1 MQGFE
6 RGSERG
12 SAHGYTKQP
21 LIQMLRPENVGA
33 LANTAITW
41 LKPPSYIPQ
50 PKRSIVPIPLSLGRI
65 GSLEARLAGNKHDI
79 KQAQRLR
86 YKVFYKDGDAIAD
99 ARTLLARRDKDAY
112 DRICDHLLVIDHDA
126 EPTRSGKQ
134 RVVGTYRL
142 LRQDIA
148 EHHDGFYTENEF
160 DISGLTARHRDLR
173 FVELGRSCVSPP
185 YRNKRTV
192 ELLWQGIWSYVRQHR
207 LDVMIGCASLNGT
220 DPDRLA
226 LPLSFLHHFAAAP
239 DSWRAGPQPSRRIE
253 MNRIAKHRIDH
264 KAALRELPPLIKG
277 YLRLGAYIGDGAV
290 IDDQFGTTDVLI
302 VLPVS
307 VIKARYIEHFS
318 ADAA

>member
-1 MQGFE
+1 MQGSE
-6 RGSERG
+6 CGTARGY
-12 SAHGYTKQP
+12 AKQP
-21 LIQMLRPENVGA
+21 LIQMLRPETVGA
-33 LANTAITW
+33 LASTAITW
-41 LKPPSYIPQ
+41 LKPPPSIRQ
-50 PKRSIVPIPLSLGRI
+50 PDRSIVPAPLSLGRL
-65 GSLEARLAGNKHDI
+65 GSLEAKLAGSKRDI
-79 KQAQRLR
+79 KQAQKLR
-86 YKVFYKDGDAIAD
+86 YKVFYQDGDAIAD

-112 DRICDHLLVIDHDA
+112 DKICDHLLVIDHA
-126 EPTRSGKQ
+126 KSARSGKQ

-160 DISGLTARHRDLR
+160 DISGLTARHRELR

-207 LDVMIGCASLNGT
+207 LDVMIGCASLHGT

-239 DSWRAGPQPSRRIE
+239 ESWRAGPQPSRRVE

>member
-1 MQGFE
+1 
-6 RGSERG
+6 
-12 SAHGYTKQP
+12 
-21 LIQMLRPENVGA
+21 MLRPENVGA

-41 LKPPSYIPQ
+41 LKPQPYIRQ
-50 PKRSIVPIPLSLGRI
+50 PGHSIVTTPLSLGRL
-65 GSLEARLAGNKHDI
+65 GSLEARLAANKRDI
-79 KQAQRLR
+79 KQAQKLR
-86 YKVFYKDGDAIAD
+86 YKVFYQDGDAIAD
-99 ARTLLARRDKDAY
+99 ARTMLARRDKDVY
-112 DRICDHLLVIDHDA
+112 DKICDHLLVIDHA
-126 EPTRSGKQ
+126 KSTQSGKQ

-148 EHHDGFYTENEF
+148 ECHDGFYTENEF

-173 FVELGRSCVSPP
+173 FVELGRSCVTPA

-207 LDVMIGCASLNGT
+207 LDVMIGCASLHGT

-239 DSWRAGPQPSRRIE
+239 ESWRAEPQPSRRVE

>member
-1 MQGFE
+1 MQGSE
-6 RGSERG
+6 HNSER
-12 SAHGYTKQP
+12 ATARGYAKQP
-21 LIQMLRPENVGA
+21 LIQLLRPETVGA

-41 LKPPSYIPQ
+41 LKPPSYIREAD
-50 PKRSIVPIPLSLGRI
+50 RSIIPTPLSLGRL
-65 GSLEARLAGNKHDI
+65 GSLEARLAGNRRDI
-79 KQAQRLR
+79 KQAQKLR
-86 YKVFYKDGDAIAD
+86 YKVFYQDGDAIAD

-112 DRICDHLLVIDHDA
+112 DKICDHLLVIDHA
-126 EPTRSGKQ
+126 KPTRSGKQ

-148 EHHDGFYTENEF
+148 EHHDGFYTESEF

-239 DSWRAGPQPSRRIE
+239 DSWRAGPQPARRVE

-307 VIKARYIEHFS
+307 AIKARYIEHFS

>member
-1 MQGFE
+1 MQGSE
-6 RGSERG
+6 HGTARGY
-12 SAHGYTKQP
+12 AKQP
-21 LIQMLRPENVGA
+21 LIQMFRPENVGA
-33 LANTAITW
+33 FANNAIAW
-41 LKPPSYIPQ
+41 LKPPPFPRADYRIS
-50 PKRSIVPIPLSLGRI
+50 SETLSLGRL
-65 GSLEARLAGNKHDI
+65 GSLEARLAESKRDI
-79 KQAQRLR
+79 KQAQKLR

-99 ARTLLARRDKDAY
+99 ARTMLARRDKDAY
-112 DRICDHLLVIDHDA
+112 DKICDHLLVIDHNA
-126 EPTRSGKQ
+126 GLTRSGRP
-134 RVVGTYRL
+134 RVVGTYRV

-148 EHHDGFYTENEF
+148 ERHDGFYTENEF

-173 FVELGRSCVSPP
+173 FVELGRSCVSPA

-207 LDVMIGCASLNGT
+207 LDVMIGCASLHGT

-239 DSWRAGPQPSRRIE
+239 ESWRAAPQPSRRIE

>member
-1 MQGFE
+1 
-6 RGSERG
+6 
-12 SAHGYTKQP
+12 
-21 LIQMLRPENVGA
+21 MLRPENVGA

-50 PKRSIVPIPLSLGRI
+50 PKRSIVPTPLSLGRI
-65 GSLEARLAGNKHDI
+65 GSLEARLAGNKRDI

-126 EPTRSGKQ
+126 KPTRSGKQ

-185 YRNKRTV
+185 YRNKRTL

-220 DPDRLA
+220 DLDRLA

-239 DSWRAGPQPSRRIE
+239 ESWRAGPQPSRRIE

>member
-1 MQGFE
+1 MQSSEHGTA
-6 RGSERG
+6 RGY
-12 SAHGYTKQP
+12 AKQP
-21 LIQMLRPENVGA
+21 LIQMLRPETVGA

-41 LKPPSYIPQ
+41 LKPQPYIGQPDRSTAPQ
-50 PKRSIVPIPLSLGRI
+50 PLSLGRL
-65 GSLEARLAGNKHDI
+65 GSLEARLAGNKRDI

-112 DRICDHLLVIDHDA
+112 DKICDHLLVIDHDA
-126 EPTRSGKQ
+126 KPTPSGKQ
-134 RVVGTYRL
+134 QVVGTYRL

-148 EHHDGFYTENEF
+148 ERHDGFYTENEF
-160 DISGLTARHRDLR
+160 DISGLTAQHRDLR

-226 LPLSFLHHFAAAP
+226 LPLSFLHHFASAP
-239 DSWRAGPQPSRRIE
+239 ESWRAGPQPTRRVE

-302 VLPVS
+302 ILPVS

>member
-1 MQGFE
+1 MQGSE
-6 RGSERG
+6 PISEHGTARGY
-12 SAHGYTKQP
+12 AKQP
-21 LIQMLRPENVGA
+21 LIRMPRPETVGA

-41 LKPPSYIPQ
+41 LKPPSYIRQ
-50 PKRSIVPIPLSLGRI
+50 RDRSIVPIPLSLGRI
-65 GSLEARLAGNKHDI
+65 GSLEARLAGNKRDI
-79 KQAQRLR
+79 KQAQKLR
-86 YKVFYKDGDAIAD
+86 YKVFYQDGDAIAD
-99 ARTLLARRDKDAY
+99 ARTMLARRDKDAY
-112 DRICDHLLVIDHDA
+112 DKICDHLLVIDHDA
-126 EPTRSGKQ
+126 KPTRSGKQ

-142 LRQDIA
+142 LRQNIA
-148 EHHDGFYTENEF
+148 ERHDGFYTENEF
-160 DISGLTARHRDLR
+160 DISGLIARHRDLR
-173 FVELGRSCVSPP
+173 FVELGRSCVSPA

-239 DSWRAGPQPSRRIE
+239 EPWRAGPQPSRRVE

-290 IDDQFGTTDVLI
+290 IDDQFGATDVLI